1 MKVHG
6 KILAVTTRP
15 VGAEVSQASTGA
27 IVRVRDASMFDTTGG
42 TLSFDGVEHAYVTA
56 DPDDDAGDSV
66 TLAAPLTVEEGDRLA
81 IVPVKQEVVATVRV
95 WDDAEPVPAVVP
107 LSLKPLLLE
116 GVRSD
121 QATAETVK
129 VDWRDGDPIVAE
141 VVGQRASIDAAYI
154 SNAEEL
160 LLEDQKTLGEKL
172 AEAAAA
178 RAEAAERLAEAEQ
191 RLNDAFSEIELLPDD
206 AYVAAAKQQAIDAA
220 AITAQ
225 QKADAAEAAAKTYAD
240 QQAAAAEA
248 NAKAFA
254 TTRTDG
260 LAKTLWSTALPGT
273 TTAPKDSVW
282 YRVDASGKIIA
293 VYTQTAS
300 PSGGSWSARP
310 ITSEAID
317 NLDVGKLT
325 VASGVINDLVAQHIA
340 ARSGQYIT
348 LDVSQL
354 TVTEDTYLND
364 VLAEHI
370 AARTGQFLTL
380 DVSDLT
386 VFGNLTSAYPSG
398 RNFTFGEGGLQFV
411 DTDGSILFNAPLD
424 PSQPFTFSGEAL
436 LQALTT
442 LGNFS
447 MQGTENE
454 LSQSA
459 RWTISNGMS
468 KPGSSAKVNV
478 GWEARSTD
486 IGSDWNA
493 GRRGLIFWKTYAF
506 ISTRFYFPGS
516 GDQIHRMDAA
526 GTDGTK
532 TNLTFVYP
540 ESPEG
545 GQATTRVRIASGGF
559 TVIGDHL
566 YLFGPKHWGSGP
578 NTPWFVQKMSLSADG
593 LTATFVAE
601 WEHAAH
607 TTACIGRDGSAAGS
621 NLLIGVN
628 NFTPAG
634 NKGKLSW
641 QKRKSTD
648 FTVVG
653 SEWLNSDRT
662 SDPEKNILYIE
673 ELTAD
678 MGGAYVM
685 AYTEGSSFVYAQ
697 GPTTGAA
704 SESRSFRVKAG
715 GGTTGVAW
723 DGTRFWHHV
732 PADAVLNKHSTTTWF
747 GTYSGEKWWAS
758 YTWYD
763 GTAPASET
771 QMATP
776 VPFTMIERASITFTI
791 PPIPGIATAARRYLG
806 RGATA
811 PTRTGMS
818 LDGAP
823 MTGRV
828 ARSYPTRPGTT
839 GVNPPPA
846 ASTFTGVSPARIESG
861 AGGLVISGDGTGTWP
876 VVENR
881 VNQSIRDFMAS
892 LRPKSGSGGSSTT
905 TSATSA
911 TTITGAGEVTFVAP
925 PSGQVRIDVAML
937 IKTSVAG
944 SQVLG
949 GYQIRTT
956 GNVDVYTTTSLI
968 SNANVEWIKTASW
981 EIYTGLTPGTTYK
994 LRPMF
999 SSTGSTGSASAS
1011 QTSYTATP
1019 IA

>member
-1 MKVHG
+1 MQGIVQSVNTTRSG
-6 KILAVTTRP
+6 GFPLATAAAGSTSISFEDAFDFDETGGQVEINGVVLDYVSADLELDTLTLSVPLTFAVT
-15 VGAEVSQASTGA
+15 E
-27 IVRVRDASMFDTTGG
+27 
-42 TLSFDGVEHAYVTA
+42 
-56 DPDDDAGDSV
+56 DDFV
-66 TLAAPLTVEEGDRLA
+66 
-81 IVPVKQEVVATVRV
+81 
-95 WDDAEPVPAVVP
+95 AVVP
-107 LSLKPLLLE
+107 HTE
-116 GVRSD
+116 
-121 QATAETVK
+121 ETYAVITF
-129 VDWRDGDPIVAE
+129 GDDTFEAE
-141 VVGQRASIDAAYI
+141 VPHHLKALLPDGERDAGEGEAVVVEEVGLGYRIVDLVGRRPGVEGEYI
-154 SNAEEL
+154 ENAGDIYVEH
-160 LLEDQKTLGEKL
+160 QKTLGEKL
-172 AEAAAA
+172 AENAAAL
-178 RAEAAERLAEAEQ
+178 EAARGRLTEAEQ
-191 RLNDAFSEIELLPDD
+191 QLSEAFTQIEG
-206 AYVAAAKQQAIDAA
+206 V
-220 AITAQ
+220 
-225 QKADAAEAAAKTYAD
+225 
-240 QQAAAAEA
+240 
-248 NAKAFA
+248 

-260 LAKTLWSTALPGT
+260 LTEAFWSTLEPGT
-273 TTAPKDSVW
+273 TQAPQNSVW
-282 YRVDASGKIIA
+282 YRTDASGADAKIIA

-300 PSGGSWSARP
+300 PQGASWSARP

-370 AARTGQFLTL
+370 ASRTGQFLTL

-424 PSQPFTFSGEAL
+424 PTQPFTFSGEAL

-478 GWEARSTD
+478 DWEARSTD
-486 IGSDWNA
+486 IGSDWNPL
-493 GRRGLIFWKTYAF
+493 RRGLVFWKTYAF
-506 ISTRFYFPGS
+506 VSTRFYFPGS
-516 GDQIHRMDAA
+516 GDQIHRMNAA

-532 TNLTFVYP
+532 TNLTFVY
-540 ESPEG
+540 G
-545 GQATTRVRIASGGF
+545 GSTQGYTQVRIASGGF

-578 NTPWFVQKMSLSADG
+578 STPWFVQKMSLSADG

-607 TTACIGRDGSAAGS
+607 TTACIGRDGTAAGS
-621 NLLIGVN
+621 NIIIGVN

-648 FTVVG
+648 FSVVG

-662 SDPEKNILYIE
+662 SDPEKNILCIE

-715 GGTTGVAW
+715 GGATGVAW

-881 VNQSIRDFMAS
+881 VNQRVMDYLAA

-925 PSGQVRIDVAML
+925 PSGQVRIDVAMIL
-937 IKTSVAG
+937 KTNVAG
-944 SQVLG
+944 VRADG

-956 GNVDVYTTTSLI
+956 GNVDVYTTTSLV